1 MKFAAAIALPLCL
14 LACGVAMAE
23 DLPSAPEPSLVPSA
37 AIRVRPATEHRF
49 FDFRNGMALGTVGAA
64 LAGDALA
71 TQRILAY
78 PGFRETNPIARP
90 FVGSRA
96 GTAVY
101 TAGGFAALTGGMYLA
116 HRTHHHRMER
126 VLPWAFAGWEGFL
139 TGWNY
144 HYLPRARANAAVV
157 VVPGR

>member
-1 MKFAAAIALPLCL
+1 MKLAAIFLSLCL

-23 DLPSAPEPSLVPSA
+23 DLPSAPEPASVPA
-37 AIRVRPATEHRF
+37 TAIRVRPVDEHRF
-49 FDFRNGMALGTVGAA
+49 FDFRNSLALGTFGVA
-64 LAGDALA
+64 LAGDLVA
-71 TQRILAY
+71 TERVLAY

-101 TAGGFAALTGGMYLA
+101 AAGGFAALTGGMYLA
-116 HRTHHHRMER
+116 HRMHHHKMER

-139 TGWNY
+139 AGWNY
-144 HYLPRARANAAVV
+144 HYLPRARANAALAAAA
-157 VVPGR
+157 GR

>member
-1 MKFAAAIALPLCL
+1 MKFAAIALFLCL
-14 LACGVAMAE
+14 LACGVAMA
-23 DLPSAPEPSLVPSA
+23 DGLPSAPEPSSVPVT
-37 AIRVRPATEHRF
+37 AIRVRPAAEHRF
-49 FDFRNGMALGTVGAA
+49 FDFRNSLALGTVGAT

-78 PGFRETNPIARP
+78 PGYRETNPIARP

-96 GTAVY
+96 SASAY
-101 TAGGFAALTGGMYLA
+101 TAGGFAALAGGMYLA
-116 HRTHHHRMER
+116 HRMHHHRMER

-144 HYLPRARANAAVV
+144 HYLPRARANAAVAV
-157 VVPGR
+157 APGR

>member
-1 MKFAAAIALPLCL
+1 MKFAAIALSLCL

-23 DLPSAPEPSLVPSA
+23 DLPSAPEPAPIPA
-37 AIRVRPATEHRF
+37 TAIRVRRAEHQF
-49 FDFRNGMALGTVGAA
+49 FDFRNGLALGTFGAA

-96 GTAVY
+96 GTAAY
-101 TAGGFAALTGGMYLA
+101 TA
-116 HRTHHHRMER
+116 
-126 VLPWAFAGWEGFL
+126 
-139 TGWNY
+139 
-144 HYLPRARANAAVV
+144 
-157 VVPGR
+157 